1 MSLKVRIY
9 LDKKL
14 NLDLDLILEKEDA
27 HYLKN
32 VMRLREGDNVFLFNS
47 KDGEFKGEIIS
58 SDKKNTKVKL
68 VSKIENINK
77 PGNISLIFS
86 LIKSS
91 KLDYLIQ
98 KCTEVG
104 VKSFSPVIS
113 LKVRIYLDKKLN
125 LDLDLILEKE
135 DAHYLTHVMRLRE
148 GDNVFLFN
156 SKDGEFKGEIISSD
170 KKKTKVKLISKIEN
184 LNKLGNI
191 SLIFSLIKSSKLD
204 YLIQK
209 CTEVGVKSFSP
220 VISEKSVSK
229 NLNVQR
235 TERIIKESCEQ
246 SNQLYLPAIHAV
258 EKLEKKLKSLDKNS
272 IVFFAD
278 INSSNKKIEEVLK
291 NNKNCEFYLLVGPEG
306 DFSLKERDLLN
317 SMSNCIPISLGQ
329 NILRSETAAVVGL
342 TILNYQIN

>member
-27 HYLKN
+27 HYLTN

-68 VSKIENINK
+68 ISKIENIKK

-104 VKSFSPVIS
+104 VRSF
-113 LKVRIYLDKKLN
+113 
-125 LDLDLILEKE
+125 
-135 DAHYLTHVMRLRE
+135 
-148 GDNVFLFN
+148 F
-156 SKDGEFKGEIISSD
+156 
-170 KKKTKVKLISKIEN
+170 
-184 LNKLGNI
+184 
-191 SLIFSLIKSSKLD
+191 
-204 YLIQK
+204 
-209 CTEVGVKSFSP
+209 P
-220 VISEKSVSK
+220 VISEKSVAK
-229 NLNVQR
+229 NLNTQR
-235 TERIIKESCEQ
+235 IERIIKESCEQ

-291 NNKNCEFYLLVGPEG
+291 NNKNREFYLLVGPEG
-306 DFSLKERDLLN
+306 DFSLKERELLN

>member
-68 VSKIENINK
+68 ISKIENINN

-104 VKSFSPVIS
+104 VKSFSPI
-113 LKVRIYLDKKLN
+113 
-125 LDLDLILEKE
+125 
-135 DAHYLTHVMRLRE
+135 
-148 GDNVFLFN
+148 
-156 SKDGEFKGEIISSD
+156 
-170 KKKTKVKLISKIEN
+170 
-184 LNKLGNI
+184 
-191 SLIFSLIKSSKLD
+191 
-204 YLIQK
+204 
-209 CTEVGVKSFSP
+209 
-220 VISEKSVSK
+220 ISEKSVAK
-229 NLNVQR
+229 NLNIQR
-235 TERIIKESCEQ
+235 IERIIKESCEQ
-246 SNQLYLPAIHAV
+246 SNQLYVPAIHAV

-291 NNKNCEFYLLVGPEG
+291 NNKNREFYLLVGPEG

-317 SMSNCIPISLGQ
+317 GMSNCIPISLGQ

>member
-1 MSLKVRIY
+1 MPLKVRIY

-14 NLDLDLILEKEDA
+14 NPDLDLILEKEDA
-27 HYLKN
+27 HYLTN

-58 SDKKNTKVKL
+58 SDKKNIKVKL
-68 VSKIENINK
+68 ISKIENINK

-98 KCTEVG
+98 KCTE
-104 VKSFSPVIS
+104 
-113 LKVRIYLDKKLN
+113 
-125 LDLDLILEKE
+125 
-135 DAHYLTHVMRLRE
+135 A
-148 GDNVFLFN
+148 
-156 SKDGEFKGEIISSD
+156 
-170 KKKTKVKLISKIEN
+170 
-184 LNKLGNI
+184 
-191 SLIFSLIKSSKLD
+191 
-204 YLIQK
+204 
-209 CTEVGVKSFSP
+209 GVKSFSP
-220 VISEKSVSK
+220 VISEKSVAK

-278 INSSNKKIEEVLK
+278 INSSNKKIEQVLK
-291 NNKNCEFYLLVGPEG
+291 NNKNSEFYLLVGPEG

-317 SMSNCIPISLGQ
+317 NMSNCIPISLGQ

>member
-68 VSKIENINK
+68 ISKIENINK
-77 PGNISLIFS
+77 PGKISLIFS

-104 VKSFSPVIS
+104 VKSFV
-113 LKVRIYLDKKLN
+113 
-125 LDLDLILEKE
+125 
-135 DAHYLTHVMRLRE
+135 
-148 GDNVFLFN
+148 
-156 SKDGEFKGEIISSD
+156 
-170 KKKTKVKLISKIEN
+170 
-184 LNKLGNI
+184 
-191 SLIFSLIKSSKLD
+191 
-204 YLIQK
+204 
-209 CTEVGVKSFSP
+209 P
-220 VISEKSVSK
+220 VISEKSVVK
-229 NLNVQR
+229 NFNIKR
-235 TERIIKESCEQ
+235 TEKIIKESCEQ
-246 SNQLYLPAIHAV
+246 SNQLFLPTIHGV
-258 EKLEKKLKSLDKNS
+258 EKLEKKIKSFDKNS

-278 INSSNKKIEEVLK
+278 INSSNKKIDEVIK
-291 NNKNCEFYLLVGPEG
+291 NNKNREFYLLVGPEG
-306 DFSLKERDLLN
+306 DFSLKERDLLK
-317 SMSNCIPISLGQ
+317 SMNNCIPISLGQ
-329 NILRSETAAVVGL
+329 NILRSETAAVAGL
-342 TILNYQIN
+342 AILNSQIN

>member
-68 VSKIENINK
+68 ISKIENINK

-104 VKSFSPVIS
+104 VKSFFPI
-113 LKVRIYLDKKLN
+113 
-125 LDLDLILEKE
+125 
-135 DAHYLTHVMRLRE
+135 
-148 GDNVFLFN
+148 
-156 SKDGEFKGEIISSD
+156 
-170 KKKTKVKLISKIEN
+170 
-184 LNKLGNI
+184 
-191 SLIFSLIKSSKLD
+191 
-204 YLIQK
+204 
-209 CTEVGVKSFSP
+209 
-220 VISEKSVSK
+220 ISEKSVAK
-229 NLNVQR
+229 NLNLQR
-235 TERIIKESCEQ
+235 IETIIKESCEQ
-246 SNQLYLPAIHAV
+246 SNQLYVPAIHAV

-291 NNKNCEFYLLVGPEG
+291 NNKNHEFYLLVGPEG
-306 DFSLKERDLLN
+306 DFSLKERGLLKG
-317 SMSNCIPISLGQ
+317 MSNCIPISLGQ

>member
-68 VSKIENINK
+68 ISKIENINK

-104 VKSFSPVIS
+104 VKSFSPI
-113 LKVRIYLDKKLN
+113 
-125 LDLDLILEKE
+125 
-135 DAHYLTHVMRLRE
+135 
-148 GDNVFLFN
+148 
-156 SKDGEFKGEIISSD
+156 
-170 KKKTKVKLISKIEN
+170 
-184 LNKLGNI
+184 
-191 SLIFSLIKSSKLD
+191 
-204 YLIQK
+204 
-209 CTEVGVKSFSP
+209 
-220 VISEKSVSK
+220 ISEKSVAK
-229 NLNVQR
+229 NLNIQR
-235 TERIIKESCEQ
+235 IERIIKESCEQ
-246 SNQLYLPAIHAV
+246 SNQLYVPAIHAV

-291 NNKNCEFYLLVGPEG
+291 NNKNREFYLLIGPEG
-306 DFSLKERDLLN
+306 DFSLKERDLLK
-317 SMSNCIPISLGQ
+317 SMSNCIHISLGQ

>member
-68 VSKIENINK
+68 ISKIENINK

-104 VKSFSPVIS
+104 VKSFSPI
-113 LKVRIYLDKKLN
+113 
-125 LDLDLILEKE
+125 
-135 DAHYLTHVMRLRE
+135 
-148 GDNVFLFN
+148 
-156 SKDGEFKGEIISSD
+156 
-170 KKKTKVKLISKIEN
+170 
-184 LNKLGNI
+184 
-191 SLIFSLIKSSKLD
+191 
-204 YLIQK
+204 
-209 CTEVGVKSFSP
+209 
-220 VISEKSVSK
+220 ISEKSVAK
-229 NLNVQR
+229 NLNIQR
-235 TERIIKESCEQ
+235 IERIIKESCEQ
-246 SNQLYLPAIHAV
+246 SNQLYVPAIHAV

-291 NNKNCEFYLLVGPEG
+291 NNKNREFYLLVGPEG
-306 DFSLKERDLLN
+306 DFSLKERDLLKG
-317 SMSNCIPISLGQ
+317 MSNCIPISLGQ

>member
-27 HYLKN
+27 HYLTN
-32 VMRLREGDNVFLFNS
+32 VMRLRVGDNVFLFNS

-68 VSKIENINK
+68 ISKIENINK
-77 PGNISLIFS
+77 PGKISLIFS

-104 VKSFSPVIS
+104 I
-113 LKVRIYLDKKLN
+113 
-125 LDLDLILEKE
+125 
-135 DAHYLTHVMRLRE
+135 
-148 GDNVFLFN
+148 
-156 SKDGEFKGEIISSD
+156 
-170 KKKTKVKLISKIEN
+170 
-184 LNKLGNI
+184 
-191 SLIFSLIKSSKLD
+191 
-204 YLIQK
+204 
-209 CTEVGVKSFSP
+209 KSFSP
-220 VISEKSVSK
+220 VISEKSVAK
-229 NLNVQR
+229 NLNIKR
-235 TERIIKESCEQ
+235 TEKIIKESCEQ
-246 SNQLYLPAIHAV
+246 SNQLSLPAIYAV

-278 INSSNKKIEEVLK
+278 INCSNEKIEEVFK
-291 NNKNCEFYLLVGPEG
+291 NNKNQEFYLLVGPEG
-306 DFSLKERDLLN
+306 DFSLKERDLLS
-317 SMSNCIPISLGQ
+317 SMSNCISISLGQ

-342 TILNYQIN
+342 TILNSKIN

>member
-68 VSKIENINK
+68 ISKIENINK

-104 VKSFSPVIS
+104 VKSFSPI
-113 LKVRIYLDKKLN
+113 
-125 LDLDLILEKE
+125 
-135 DAHYLTHVMRLRE
+135 
-148 GDNVFLFN
+148 
-156 SKDGEFKGEIISSD
+156 
-170 KKKTKVKLISKIEN
+170 
-184 LNKLGNI
+184 
-191 SLIFSLIKSSKLD
+191 
-204 YLIQK
+204 
-209 CTEVGVKSFSP
+209 
-220 VISEKSVSK
+220 ISEKSVAK
-229 NLNVQR
+229 NLNIQR
-235 TERIIKESCEQ
+235 IERIIKESCEQ

-291 NNKNCEFYLLVGPEG
+291 NNKNREFYLLVGPEG
-306 DFSLKERDLLN
+306 DFSLKERDLLK
-317 SMSNCIPISLGQ
+317 SMSNCISISLGQ

>member
-68 VSKIENINK
+68 ISKIENINK

-104 VKSFSPVIS
+104 VKSFFPI
-113 LKVRIYLDKKLN
+113 
-125 LDLDLILEKE
+125 
-135 DAHYLTHVMRLRE
+135 
-148 GDNVFLFN
+148 
-156 SKDGEFKGEIISSD
+156 
-170 KKKTKVKLISKIEN
+170 
-184 LNKLGNI
+184 
-191 SLIFSLIKSSKLD
+191 
-204 YLIQK
+204 
-209 CTEVGVKSFSP
+209 
-220 VISEKSVSK
+220 ISEKSVAK
-229 NLNVQR
+229 NLNIQR
-235 TERIIKESCEQ
+235 IERIIKESCEQ
-246 SNQLYLPAIHAV
+246 SNQLYVPAIHAV

-291 NNKNCEFYLLVGPEG
+291 NNKNREFYLLVGPEG

-317 SMSNCIPISLGQ
+317 IMSNCIPISLGQ

>member
-68 VSKIENINK
+68 ISKIENINK

-104 VKSFSPVIS
+104 VRSF
-113 LKVRIYLDKKLN
+113 
-125 LDLDLILEKE
+125 
-135 DAHYLTHVMRLRE
+135 
-148 GDNVFLFN
+148 F
-156 SKDGEFKGEIISSD
+156 
-170 KKKTKVKLISKIEN
+170 
-184 LNKLGNI
+184 
-191 SLIFSLIKSSKLD
+191 
-204 YLIQK
+204 
-209 CTEVGVKSFSP
+209 P
-220 VISEKSVSK
+220 VISEKSVAK
-229 NLNVQR
+229 NLNIQR
-235 TERIIKESCEQ
+235 IERIIKESCEQ
-246 SNQLYLPAIHAV
+246 SNQLYVPAIHAV

-278 INSSNKKIEEVLK
+278 INSSNNKKIEEVLK
-291 NNKNCEFYLLVGPEG
+291 KNKNREFYLLVGPEG

-317 SMSNCIPISLGQ
+317 SLSNCIPISLGQ

>member
-1 MSLKVRIY
+1 
-9 LDKKL
+9 
-14 NLDLDLILEKEDA
+14 
-27 HYLKN
+27 
-32 VMRLREGDNVFLFNS
+32 MRLREGDNVFLFNS

-68 VSKIENINK
+68 ISKIENINK

-104 VKSFSPVIS
+104 VKSFSPI
-113 LKVRIYLDKKLN
+113 
-125 LDLDLILEKE
+125 
-135 DAHYLTHVMRLRE
+135 
-148 GDNVFLFN
+148 
-156 SKDGEFKGEIISSD
+156 
-170 KKKTKVKLISKIEN
+170 
-184 LNKLGNI
+184 
-191 SLIFSLIKSSKLD
+191 
-204 YLIQK
+204 
-209 CTEVGVKSFSP
+209 
-220 VISEKSVSK
+220 ISEKSVAK
-229 NLNVQR
+229 NLNIQR

-246 SNQLYLPAIHAV
+246 SNQLYVPAIHAV

-278 INSSNKKIEEVLK
+278 INFSNNKKIEEVLK
-291 NNKNCEFYLLVGPEG
+291 KNKNREFYLLVGPEG

-317 SMSNCIPISLGQ
+317 SLSNCIPISLGQ

>member
-27 HYLKN
+27 HYLMN
-32 VMRLREGDNVFLFNS
+32 VMRLREGDNLFLFNS
-47 KDGEFKGEIIS
+47 KDGEFKGEIIAF
-58 SDKKNTKVKL
+58 DKKNIKIKL
-68 VSKIENINK
+68 ISKIENINK
-77 PGNISLIFS
+77 PGKISLIFS

-104 VKSFSPVIS
+104 
-113 LKVRIYLDKKLN
+113 
-125 LDLDLILEKE
+125 
-135 DAHYLTHVMRLRE
+135 
-148 GDNVFLFN
+148 
-156 SKDGEFKGEIISSD
+156 
-170 KKKTKVKLISKIEN
+170 
-184 LNKLGNI
+184 
-191 SLIFSLIKSSKLD
+191 IKRF
-204 YLIQK
+204 Y
-209 CTEVGVKSFSP
+209 P
-220 VISEKSVSK
+220 VISEKSVAK
-229 NLNVQR
+229 NLNIQR
-235 TERIIKESCEQ
+235 TEKIIKESCEQ
-246 SNQLYLPAIHAV
+246 SNQLYLPAIHSV

-291 NNKNCEFYLLVGPEG
+291 NNKNREFYLLIGPEG

-317 SMSNCIPISLGQ
+317 SMGNCIPISLGQ

-342 TILNYQIN
+342 AILNSQIN